1 MRKNLLALAFLG
13 LLSYNAAAQT
23 HLSDSEG
30 VVKEA
35 SEKIIIHKVALGE
48 TMVLIAKKYLVR
60 PSDIYE
66 INPDAVEG
74 ISPGMLLKIPVEK
87 ALITYKPKLAAKAK
101 EVKKSNLHKL
111 SASDIQEGTEE
122 QLNIS
127 EESVAQTQT
136 ERPSESMKV
145 KTIALPAKR
154 TVEKE
159 KVAIQNEPVD
169 EPVKEV
175 RVIEVVEEVEEVYV
189 ADATDA
195 TESVYDNDENEDDD
209 ESNVEVTPVVLSPAE
224 TDLPNNGVFTF
235 KHTVEPAETLTGLAR
250 KYNTTIRAIENAN
263 PGKFKNG
270 LQIGQEVTIPAGPT
284 PETVKGVVIHN
295 VKRGETLHGLARQ
308 YNTTVEAI
316 QAYNKRKLK
325 HGLQTGQKI
334 SILPG
339 KDNR

>member
-1 MRKNLLALAFLG
+1 MRKNMLALVFLG

-23 HLSDSEG
+23 QPNGG

-48 TMVLIAKKYLVR
+48 TIVLIAKKYLVR

-74 ISPGMLLKIPVEK
+74 IGPGMLLKIPVDK
-87 ALITYKPKLAAKAK
+87 ALIVHKPKLAAKAQK
-101 EVKKSNLHKL
+101 VTKDNVHKL
-111 SASDIQEGTEE
+111 SASDIQERIEEDSDVTEE
-122 QLNIS
+122 TI
-127 EESVAQTQT
+127 VQTET
-136 ERPSESMKV
+136 ERPSESMEV
-145 KTIALPAKR
+145 KTIAVPLKK
-154 TVEKE
+154 TVET
-159 KVAIQNEPVD
+159 KVETKKVQIED
-169 EPVKEV
+169 EAEEAEAE
-175 RVIEVVEEVEEVYV
+175 IEIVEVEEEIVQY
-189 ADATDA
+189 
-195 TESVYDNDENEDDD
+195 NNGNE
-209 ESNVEVTPVVLSPAE
+209 EVTPVVLSPAE

-235 KHTVEPAETLTGLAR
+235 THTVEPAETLTGLAR
-250 KYNTTIRAIENAN
+250 KYNTTVRAIEVAN

-295 VKRGETLHGLARQ
+295 VKQGETLHGLARQ

-316 QAYNKRKLK
+316 EAYNKRKLK